1 MPRSLLLKKRRSLN
15 AICLIRRDKIPPFFH
30 WPPPFSLTR
39 LDLIAWTQVH
49 AINAVLIRSDARQ
62 AATSPAIGKYC
73 VGHSPTRKKNREL
86 TRLNRGTD
94 SPINYRHYLLYYL
107 PYAWRPHG
115 HPRVLA
121 LPRGPSPRGRAVRL
135 LRSTCA
141 TSGLLCGLWAELP
154 PRDGPL
160 ATCRVDGLSA
170 RHVSSAV
177 SLPLFFR
184 FF

>member
-1 MPRSLLLKKRRSLN
+1 MRFVLLGRIKSRL
-15 AICLIRRDKIPPFFH
+15 FFH
-30 WPPPFSLTR
+30 WPPPFSLTP

-49 AINAVLIRSDARQ
+49 AINAVLIRSDACQ

-107 PYAWRPHG
+107 PYVWRPHG

-135 LRSTCA
+135 RAMAFGPSCLRAMAHLPRVASTV
-141 TSGLLCGLWAELP
+141 S
-154 PRDGPL
+154 
-160 ATCRVDGLSA
+160 SA

-177 SLPLFFR
+177 SLPLFFDFFNRKIR
-184 FF
+184 F